1 MEFLFELDCNYLD
14 MDKNANHQL
23 SAISKKKKK
32 KGVTV
37 VETDLK

>member
-14 MDKNANHQL
+14 MDKNANHLL
-23 SAISKKKKK
+23 SAISKKKK